1 MHEHGEDLTLIAHLE
16 PDQLVAETMRPVAR
30 AKLGRATLAL
40 LWALRVFVVAMGALV
55 IYVFVASL

>member
-30 AKLGRATLAL
+30 AELSRSALAL
-40 LWALRVFVVAMGALV
+40 LWALRIFVVVMGALV
-55 IYVFVASL
+55 IYVFAASL